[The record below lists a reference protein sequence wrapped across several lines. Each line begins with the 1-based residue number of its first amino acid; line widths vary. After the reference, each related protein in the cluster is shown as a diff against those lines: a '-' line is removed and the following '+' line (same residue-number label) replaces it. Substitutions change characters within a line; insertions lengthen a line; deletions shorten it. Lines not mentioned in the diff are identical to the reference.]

1 MRGTYRAFIIY
12 IVSLLLNE
20 IVSRLFFFTLRFKST
35 IINKSDER
43 GKTDMAVKRTRES
56 EEMYLETILLLRRE
70 NPHVRAVDVCDAL
83 GYAKSSVSRGVN
95 LLKNK
100 GYIAID
106 SATGDIE
113 FTESGRKKA
122 EGIYERH
129 KILTMVLCKIGAQKE
144 LAEENACRIEHIVSD
159 EMMTV
164 FKKFIE

>member
-1 MRGTYRAFIIY
+1 MCRAFIIY

-20 IVSRLFFFTLRFKST
+20 IVSRLFFFTLRYKST
-35 IINKSDER
+35 IINKNDER
-43 GKTDMAVKRTRES
+43 GKTYMVVKRTRES

>member
-1 MRGTYRAFIIY
+1 MCRAFIIY

-35 IINKSDER
+35 IINKNDER
-43 GKTDMAVKRTRES
+43 GKTYMVVKRTRES

-129 KILTMVLCKIGAQKE
+129 KILTMVLCKIGAQTE
-144 LAEENACRIEHIVSD
+144 IAEENACRNEHIVSD